1 MAPRPQEPDSL
12 LGARTDIGLKAAQDN
27 LAFENEQEKLPADS
41 KDALEMVELNK
52 PEASGLP
59 PVTVV
64 GSGDFGQALAGA
76 LVRAGYS
83 VALACRD
90 PERARSRVSPLCG
103 RIMDVPSGLAAGDVI
118 VLALPHTAVSK
129 LPPMAGKVVL
139 DVSNRSRAIKPGE
152 KSYAEEIQKV
162 LPNCDVVKVFNTVSA
177 YGLNQEWPTH
187 TKQVPICGNSFS
199 AKQTAAAI
207 VQSLGFVPRDSGS
220 LENARQQEALPLQL
234 YPSWKWPLVFTAALL
249 VFYWLIFLFRTCVCP
264 RITGDENWS
273 SDTYTWMI
281 FGKMHLVLAIT
292 AFQLL
297 TLCYTPGVIAAYI
310 QLFRRTKYSQF
321 PNWLDAWL
329 KSRKQLGLLA
339 LYLATCHMIAG
350 LVPMNAWE
358 WSDWRSQAFYLAGLI
373 SLSLMGVLGI
383 TSLPSVQTSLSWME
397 FSVTQRYLGWWS
409 FVAATFHVVFIMWD
423 RFILNFLECHF
434 IPHENQL
441 CIVIPLLTILFKLPL
456 LLPCVNSRLMSIRSG
471 S

>member
-90 PERARSRVSPLCG
+90 PERARGRVWTECG
-103 RIMDVPSGLAAGDVI
+103 RIMDVPSGVAAGDVI

-139 DVSNRSRAIKPGE
+139 DVSNRTKAAAAGE
-152 KSYAEEIQKV
+152 LSQAEAVQKLV
-162 LPNCDVVKVFNTVSA
+162 PQCEVVKVLNTVSA
-177 YGLNQEWPTH
+177 YGLGDHWPVH
-187 TKQVPICGNSFS
+187 TKQVPLCGNSFS

-207 VQSLGFVPRDSGS
+207 VRSLGFVPRDCGS
-220 LENARQQEALPLQL
+220 LQMARQLEALPLQM
-234 YPSWKWPLVFTAALL
+234 YPSWKWPLVFSGFLFAAFWLVIFMRMCICPNLNTGEDWNFRRWNMLIFKKLHL
-249 VFYWLIFLFRTCVCP
+249 VFANCSLL
-264 RITGDENWS
+264 
-273 SDTYTWMI
+273 
-281 FGKMHLVLAIT
+281 
-292 AFQLL
+292 LL
-297 TLCYTPGVIAAYI
+297 TLCYTPGVLAAYI
-310 QLFRRTKYSQF
+310 QLYRRTKYSRF

-329 KSRKQLGLLA
+329 KARKQLGLLA
-339 LYLATCHMIAG
+339 LLFGAVHVVAG
-350 LVPMNAWE
+350 LVPMNAKNS
-358 WSDWRSQAFYLAGLI
+358 SDWRIQAFYLTGVVSIA
-373 SLSLMGVLGI
+373 LMGVLGI

-397 FSVTQRYLGWWS
+397 FNATQRYLGWWS
-409 FVAATFHVVFIMWD
+409 FVAGVLHVVFLLWD
-423 RFILNFLECHF
+423 RLVKDMQQCVV
-434 IPHENQL
+434 IPYESQL
-441 CIVIPLLTILFKLPL
+441 CMIIPVLTVVFKIPL
-456 LLPCVNSRLMSIRSG
+456 LLPWVDRRLMAIRFEA
-471 S
+471 